1 LEREAAL
8 LRAAE
13 SAFLAVFVG
22 ARIVERDVQL
32 GSGLR
37 WTWLAVLSDGALCAV
52 AVQAR
57 GRGALVW
64 RSLDALSELE
74 EHEGEVRRTLRLP
87 PLSASSPAPQAVL
100 IVEFAARAFAR
111 RLELVAAERLAGYR
125 LLSLETRA
133 RSEVS
138 LQAVSSH
145 PRLERAGSQWQPNAQ
160 CRAGSEGVHVSKI
173 DGIVERLRRLDS
185 AVNVEQAGGATLV
198 QVHGHELARLDQHGD
213 AYGAQVGPS
222 DEVFTL
228 ETPADVERFLAASV
242 ERYLDLGCW
251 TGAEGGAAALAL
263 GEPLLTREELAAFR
277 ELA

>member
-1 LEREAAL
+1 MEREAAL

-13 SAFLAVFVG
+13 TAFLAVFVG

-52 AVQAR
+52 AVQVR
-57 GRGALVW
+57 GRGALIW
-64 RSLDALSELE
+64 RSLDALAELE

-111 RLELVAAERLAGYR
+111 RLELVAAARVAGYR

-138 LQAVSSH
+138 LQAVSPR

-160 CRAGSEGVHVSKI
+160 RRAGSEGIHVSKI

-185 AVNVEQAGGATLV
+185 AVNVERANGATLV
-198 QVHGHELARLDQHGD
+198 QVHGHELARLDQQGD
-213 AYGAQVGPS
+213 ACGAQVGPS

-228 ETPADVERFLAASV
+228 ETAADVERFLAASV

>member
-1 LEREAAL
+1 MEREAAL
-8 LRAAE
+8 LRATE
-13 SAFLAVFVG
+13 TAFLAAFVG

-64 RSLDALSELE
+64 RALDALAELE
-74 EHEGEVRRTLRLP
+74 EHEGEVRRALRLP
-87 PLSASSPAPQAVL
+87 PLNATTPAPQAVL

-111 RLELVAAERLAGYR
+111 RLELVVAERLAGYR

-133 RSEVS
+133 RTEVS
-138 LQAVSSH
+138 LQAVSSR
-145 PRLERAGSQWQPNAQ
+145 PRLERADSQWPPNAQ
-160 CRAGSEGVHVSKI
+160 RRAGTESTHVSKI

-185 AVNVEQAGGATLV
+185 AVNVEQADGATLV
-198 QVHGHELARLDQHGD
+198 QVHGHELARFDRHGD
-213 AYGAQVGPS
+213 ACGAQVGPS
-222 DEVFTL
+222 EEVFTL

-263 GEPLLTREELAAFR
+263 AEPLLTREELAAFR

>member
-1 LEREAAL
+1 MEREAAL

-13 SAFLAVFVG
+13 TAFLAAFVG

-52 AVQAR
+52 VVQSR

-64 RSLDALSELE
+64 RALDALAELE
-74 EHEGEVRRTLRLP
+74 EHEGEIRRALRLP
-87 PLSASSPAPQAVL
+87 PLSGSIPAPQAQL
-100 IVEFAARAFAR
+100 IVESPARAFAR
-111 RLELVAAERLAGYR
+111 RLELVVADRLAGYR
-125 LLSLETRA
+125 LLHLETRA

-138 LQAVSSH
+138 LQAIAS
-145 PRLERAGSQWQPNAQ
+145 RRWLERASPQWPPSAQ
-160 CRAGSEGVHVSKI
+160 RRVGSEGTHVSKI

-185 AVNVEQAGGATLV
+185 AVNVEQTDGATLV
-198 QVHGHELARLDQHGD
+198 QVHGHELARFDQHGD
-213 AYGAQVGPS
+213 ACGAQVGPS
-222 DEVFTL
+222 EEVFTL

>member
-1 LEREAAL
+1 MEREAAL

-13 SAFLAVFVG
+13 TAFLAAFVG

-64 RSLDALSELE
+64 RALDALAELE
-74 EHEGEVRRTLRLP
+74 EHEGEVRRALRLP
-87 PLSASSPAPQAVL
+87 PQSGSSPAPQALL
-100 IVEFAARAFAR
+100 IVESPARALAR
-111 RLELVAAERLAGYR
+111 RLELVVAERLAGYR
-125 LLSLETRA
+125 LLNLETRA

-138 LQAVSSH
+138 LQAIAS
-145 PRLERAGSQWQPNAQ
+145 RRWLERAGPQWPPSVQ
-160 CRAGSEGVHVSKI
+160 RRVGSEGTHVSTI
-173 DGIVERLRRLDS
+173 DRIVERLRRLDS
-185 AVNVEQAGGATLV
+185 AVNVQQADGATLV
-198 QVHGHELARLDQHGD
+198 QVHGHELARFDRHGD
-213 AYGAQVGPS
+213 ACGAQVGPS
-222 DEVFTL
+222 EEVFTL

>member
-1 LEREAAL
+1 MEREAAT

-13 SAFLAVFVG
+13 SAFLAAFVG

-37 WTWLAVLSDGALCAV
+37 WTWLAELSDGALCAV
-52 AVQAR
+52 SLQTR

-64 RSLDALSELE
+64 RALDALAELE
-74 EHEGEVRRTLRLP
+74 DHEAELRRSLRLSP
-87 PLSASSPAPQAVL
+87 VGASSAPPRALL
-100 IVEFAARAFAR
+100 IVESAARALAR
-111 RLELVAAERLAGYR
+111 RLELVAPERLAGYK
-125 LLSLETRA
+125 LLRLETRA

-138 LQAVSSH
+138 LQAIAP
-145 PRLERAGSQWQPNAQ
+145 PRWQGRASSQWPPSAE
-160 CRAGSEGVHVSKI
+160 RSVGSEGIQVSKI
-173 DGIVERLRRLDS
+173 DGIVERLRRLDA
-185 AVNVEQAGGATLV
+185 AVNVEQAGGSTLV
-198 QVHGHELARLDQHGD
+198 QVHGHELARFDRLGD
-213 AYGAQVGPS
+213 ACGAQVGPS